1 MFSTRPL
8 FFSFSGHSIDLRTS
22 MVKEAIKSD
31 RRFCFELISP
41 QSKRVYQVYLFF
53 LSYRRFLF

>member
-1 MFSTRPL
+1 MKYSMFSTRPL

-41 QSKRVYQVYLFF
+41 QSKRVYQV
-53 LSYRRFLF
+53 